1 MYAPSF
7 PDAPTMHTL
16 RGRVALAVAL
26 SLRGS
31 APTDERLGRS
41 EEVALWFGRVMESS
55 GGDRRA
61 VKRRAVE
68 NTAEHAVPLHGRI
81 GDRRFRSRGMRSCME
96 WRAIRF
102 DWNRARAFFVAAE
115 EGSFSAAG
123 RALGIAQPTIGRQVA
138 GLEEELG
145 VVLFERIG
153 NTLEL
158 TSAGLDLMEHV
169 RAMSDAATRVS
180 LAATGQALS
189 IDGTVCITA
198 SELIAAYI
206 LPPIIARLRRTH
218 PGIEIE
224 IAASNTARDLRRREA
239 DIAIRNFRS
248 TQPELI
254 TQKIADHDARLYAS
268 PAYLARLGQPTSPA
282 DLSRAEFFGFD
293 RGELMIKGLKAL
305 GVEVTA
311 KNFPIITDNHL
322 VQWELAKQGIGI
334 CIVMDEV
341 GDAEP
346 KMRRVLPDLPAIPV
360 PIWLATHQE
369 VRTSRRIRVVFDMLA
384 QELSRPPHERTRP

>member
-1 MYAPSF
+1 M
-7 PDAPTMHTL
+7 D
-16 RGRVALAVAL
+16 
-26 SLRGS
+26 
-31 APTDERLGRS
+31 
-41 EEVALWFGRVMESS
+41 
-55 GGDRRA
+55 
-61 VKRRAVE
+61 
-68 NTAEHAVPLHGRI
+68 
-81 GDRRFRSRGMRSCME
+81 

-102 DWNRARAFFVAAE
+102 DWNRARAFFVAAK

-123 RALGIAQPTIGRQVA
+123 RALGIAQPTVGRQVA
-138 GLEEELG
+138 ALEKELG

-153 NTLEL
+153 STLEL

-169 RAMSDAATRVS
+169 RAMSDAATHMS
-180 LAATGQALS
+180 LAATGQAQS

-224 IAASNTARDLRRREA
+224 ISASNAARDLRRREA
-239 DIAIRNFRS
+239 DIAVRNFRS

-254 TQKIADHDARLYAS
+254 TKKIADHEARLYAS
-268 PAYLARLGQPTSPA
+268 PAYLARLGQPSSPA

-293 RGELMIKGLKAL
+293 RSDIMIKGLNAL
-305 GVEVTA
+305 GLQVTA
-311 KNFPIITDNHL
+311 KNFPIVTDNHL

-346 KMRRVLPDLPAIPV
+346 KMRRVLPDLPPIPV

-384 QELSRPPHERTRP
+384 DELSRPPRERARPQPP